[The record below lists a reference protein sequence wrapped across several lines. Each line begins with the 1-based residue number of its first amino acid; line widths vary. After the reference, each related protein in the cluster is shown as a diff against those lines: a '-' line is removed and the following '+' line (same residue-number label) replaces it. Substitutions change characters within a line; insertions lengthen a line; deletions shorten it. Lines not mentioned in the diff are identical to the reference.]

1 MLFEA
6 LALPNQ
12 RSLQDHAAFLVPL
25 AVFSGKLIDPP
36 QLATAVLAAHVSDHV
51 AASEHDPILD
61 FTVLQVNY
69 LVKKKRST
77 SGACESSRDEF

>member
-69 LVKKKRST
+69 LEGVRNKIPKECKLL
-77 SGACESSRDEF
+77 APY